1 MTAPQNT
8 TEITPAPAAEWYPL
22 SSAQL
27 TMWLAVQSGDAHA
40 AYTVPAV
47 YRLDGELDVE
57 ALKDA
62 FTGLLRRHE
71 ALRTVFGSVD
81 GVPRQRPAADAE
93 LDWTYRVAAEGTD
106 RLVDHFVSRPFDL
119 AAGRLLHVMLVREAA
134 DRHVLVLSAHHIA
147 VDGWSLT
154 VLLDQALDAYRRGV
168 RGAPREDADEAR
180 LQYKDYALWQRNLL
194 DSGAL
199 DASREYWR
207 QRFQEPVEPLD
218 LPSDRPRPAVRSH
231 LGANATR
238 VLRPET
244 AAAVKDLCRRERTTT
259 FAALSAALRVLVF
272 RYSGKRDIAL
282 GTSAVNRPLPELFDQ
297 VGCYINSVALRDP
310 VPVGGSFRELLRSGH
325 QAVRGALGHA
335 EYPFDRV
342 VRDAGADTEAGR
354 GALFDIMIMSDE
366 GFGEPSEQ
374 LPDLAVHPVR
384 VGNGHSKMDLT
395 LFFAQTPEGLLASV
409 EYAVDLF
416 DADRVERLL
425 RHFEVL
431 LADAVARPD
440 EPVEDLELLDPAERE
455 LVTHGF
461 NRTDAPY
468 DLDTTVV
475 RLFEEQVRRTPDSV
489 AVVDERRSWT
499 FAELNA
505 RANRLAWTLRDEYGV
520 AAGSLVALRLA
531 RSVDLTA
538 AVLGVLKAGGAYL
551 PLSLTDP
558 DDRVRDVLDDSGC
571 ALVLRLGDGPD
582 PALAGRPVL
591 DPAGPLSER
600 TDDPPPAAGPDDL
613 AYCIYTS
620 GSTGRPKGALVEH
633 RSVVNRLHWMVEDLG
648 LGRDDVILQ
657 KTPYTFDVSV
667 WELLLPGII
676 GARQVMLPPGGESD
690 PELIR
695 STVRRH
701 AVTVVHFVPSM
712 LSQYLKTCQDGLRAV
727 RFCVCSG
734 EELDAGLA
742 RSFFAAVG
750 DDGARLVNYY
760 GPTEAAVDVTTLHVE
775 RDRPVTLGRP
785 APNNRLY
792 VLDDRGRP
800 CPVGVTGELC
810 IGGVQVARGY
820 LNRPEL
826 TAERFVTDPF
836 GSDPYGS
843 DPLGSGPSG
852 SGRMYRTGDLACW
865 SPDGQLRYLGRRD
878 SQVKIRGQRVELGEI
893 EQALR
898 DEPGIER
905 AVVLPRAAGGKTG
918 LLRAYLE
925 STASAPSHEALRA
938 ALLRRLPAHMV
949 PSHFLRVPTLP
960 LTANGKVDRRALS
973 RLGDGQ
979 AATAERV
986 AAATATEQAV
996 AAIWSALLGGDAP
1009 GSTDDFFVIGGHSLL
1024 ALQLASRVNEHFG
1037 LDLPSAAY
1045 FAHRTVAAQAR
1056 LVDETAPRAH
1066 TGMPVVPRTDGHPLS
1081 FAQERMWFLSQLDTD
1096 STAYHIRT
1104 LATFRGPLDVP
1115 ALRLALADLL
1125 ARHESLRVTYDAA
1138 GGTPTQ
1144 RVRDGLPLVCAE
1156 HDLTACDPAERED
1169 AVARLVQADDLVP
1182 FRLTEEAPVRF
1193 AVFRTG
1199 PAEHRLLVTLH
1210 HIAGD
1215 GWSMR
1220 LLMRDI
1226 AALYTRR
1233 TDPSRPPLAPSR
1245 LQYIDYAAAVRER
1258 VASGAV
1264 EPDLRYWLARLADA
1278 PQLELPTDV
1287 PQPPGGGRADSRA
1300 DGRLARSVP
1309 VETGAALHRLAAHT
1323 STTPFEIAMAALN
1336 LLLSRLGGQPDVVVG
1351 YPVANRDAVETENIV
1366 GLFLNTLV
1374 LRTDLSGNLTF
1385 LDLLSRV
1392 SAGLHEGYAHE
1403 AAPFE
1408 LLVERLNPVRR
1419 LDRSPVF
1426 DVLLNYLGRL
1436 HEEAAIDG
1444 LETSFDDTLWEPEA
1458 KLPFTF
1464 YVSERDDAAL
1474 HIELVY
1480 RTESCSAA
1488 RAQAMLGQF
1497 SALLTQVV
1505 AAPHR
1510 PLDAYSLVLPGDAHS
1525 GAALATPI
1533 EAPAQPPVTELIAA
1547 RAAIAP
1553 DATAV
1558 SQGGS
1563 SLTYRQ
1569 LVDRAE
1575 KLARQ
1580 LVAAGC
1586 EPGQVVAVTGPR
1598 SPGFVVAMLAV
1609 LRSGA
1614 VFFPVDPALP
1624 AGRRAHLVDV
1634 GAPVFRV
1641 LVEDA
1646 GRARPA
1652 VTDGSDSSDSL
1663 PQATVNA
1670 ATGLSP
1676 SPAREVPLPPV
1687 DPDSPAYLFFTSGT
1701 TGTPRGVLGRHA
1713 SLTHFLRWQ
1722 SQEFGVTSQ
1731 DRCAQTTS
1739 SSFDVMLRDTL
1750 VALVGGGTTVLPGPE
1765 DLLGGKAVF
1774 SWLARERIT
1783 VLHAAPTVLQSWL
1796 LDAPAGIVLR
1806 DLRLAFLAGEPLK
1819 AALVERLR
1827 AVLPDSAEVV
1837 NLYGPTE
1844 TTMAKFAYRV
1854 PRDAA
1859 LPQLLPVGSPLPQCQ
1874 AVLMRDG
1881 ELCGVGE
1888 LGEIH
1893 IRTPFRTFGY
1903 FGSPEANEA
1912 AFLPNPQRA
1921 DASDLL
1927 YRTGDLG
1934 RLRPDGLLEV
1944 RGRIDD
1950 QLKINGVR
1958 LHPAEIESVALAH
1971 PSVSA
1976 CVVVAHRRASE
1987 EYHLVAYP
1995 VPRAGADAHR
2005 LPSQLRSHLA
2015 EQLPPALVPAEFIVI
2030 EAIPTTANGKQ
2041 DRAALPL
2048 PRFLSDQPVSATPPR
2063 SATEERI
2070 RAIWQDVL
2078 GCPVAGVDQ
2087 GFFELGGS
2095 SLKVLR
2101 LHALLNEHFSGTVR
2115 VAQLFTHA
2123 TVAGQAELVAPRQVR
2138 HARQD
2143 ESLLGEG
2150 VIVLDF

>member
-1 MTAPQNT
+1 MTAPQSIS
-8 TEITPAPAAEWYPL
+8 EIASAPDAEWYPL

-57 ALKDA
+57 ALKEA
-62 FTGLLRRHE
+62 FTELLRRHE

-93 LDWTYRVAAEGTD
+93 LDWTYRVAAQGTD
-106 RLVDHFVSRPFDL
+106 RLIEHFVSRPFDL
-119 AAGRLLHVMLVREAA
+119 AAGRLLHVMLVQEAA
-134 DRHVLVLSAHHIA
+134 DRHVLVLAAHHIA

-168 RGAPREDADEAR
+168 QGASQEAEDGAR
-180 LQYKDYALWQRNLL
+180 LQYKDYAVWQQTVL

-207 QRFQEPVEPLD
+207 QRFQEPVERVD
-218 LPSDRPRPAVRSH
+218 LPADRPRPTVRSH

-238 VLRPET
+238 VLRQET
-244 AAAVKDLCRRERTTT
+244 VAALKDLCRLERTTA
-259 FAALSAALRVLVF
+259 FAALSAALRVLVY
-272 RYSGKRDIAL
+272 RYSGQRDIAL

-297 VGCYINSVALRDP
+297 VGCYVNSVALRDP
-310 VPVGGSFRELLRSGH
+310 VAPGASFRELLLSSHRT
-325 QAVRGALGHA
+325 VRGALGHA

-354 GALFDIMIMSDE
+354 NALFDIMIMSDE
-366 GFGEPSEQ
+366 GFGEPGEQ
-374 LPDLAVHPVR
+374 VPRLGVQAVR

-395 LFFAQTPEGLLASV
+395 LFFAETPEGLLATV
-409 EYAVDLF
+409 EYAVELF
-416 DADRVERLL
+416 DADRIERLL

-440 EPVEDLELLDPAERE
+440 EPVEVLELLDAAERE
-455 LVTHGF
+455 LVMHGF

-475 RLFEEQVRRTPDSV
+475 RLFEEQVRRTPDAV
-489 AVVDERRSWT
+489 AVVDEQRSWT

-505 RANRLAWTLRDEYGV
+505 QANRLAWTLRDKYGV
-520 AAGSLVALRLA
+520 ATGSLVALRLA
-531 RSVDLTA
+531 RSADLTA

-551 PLSLTDP
+551 PLSTTDP
-558 DDRVRDVLDDSGC
+558 DDRVRHVLDDSGC
-571 ALVLRLGDGPD
+571 AVVLRVGDAVD
-582 PALAGRPVL
+582 PADAADPPLTGRTLL
-591 DPAGPLSER
+591 DLAGPLSER

-620 GSTGRPKGALVEH
+620 GSTGLPKGALVEH
-633 RSVVNRLHWMVEDLG
+633 RSLVNRLHWMVEDLG
-648 LGRDDVILQ
+648 LGEDDVILQ

-667 WELLLPGII
+667 WELLLPGTI

-695 STVRRH
+695 SIIRRH

-712 LSQYLKTCQDGLRAV
+712 LSQYLNSCQDGFPGV

-734 EELDAGLA
+734 EELDSSLA
-742 RSFFAAVG
+742 RSFFGAVG
-750 DDGARLVNYY
+750 DDGARLINYY

-792 VLDDRGRP
+792 VLDGSGRP
-800 CPVGVTGELC
+800 CPIGVTGELC
-810 IGGVQVARGY
+810 IGGAQVARGY

-826 TAERFVTDPF
+826 TAERFVADPF
-836 GSDPYGS
+836 GT
-843 DPLGSGPSG
+843 GPFLAEG
-852 SGRMYRTGDLACW
+852 DGTGRMYRTGDLACW

-878 SQVKIRGQRVELGEI
+878 NQVKIRGQRVELGEI

-905 AVVLPRAAGGKTG
+905 AVVLPRATGGETG
-918 LLRAYLE
+918 LLYAYLE
-925 STASAPSHEALRA
+925 ATGSAPSNEALRA
-938 ALLRRLPAHMV
+938 ALLRRLPTHMV
-949 PSHFLRVPTLP
+949 PSHFLRVDTLP

-973 RLGDGQ
+973 RLGDGEL
-979 AATAERV
+979 AIAERV
-986 AAATATEQAV
+986 AAATETERAV
-996 AAIWSALLGGDAP
+996 AGIWSALLGSDAF

-1045 FAHRTVAAQAR
+1045 FAHRTIAAQAR
-1056 LVDETAPRAH
+1056 LVDETAPRTH
-1066 TGMPVVPRTDGHPLS
+1066 TGIPVVARTDGHPLS
-1081 FAQERMWFLSQLDTD
+1081 FAQERMWFLSQLDSD

-1115 ALRLALADLL
+1115 ALRLALEDLV
-1125 ARHESLRVTYDAA
+1125 ARHELLRVTYDAA

-1144 RVRDGLPLVCAE
+1144 RVREGLPLAYAE
-1156 HDLTACDPAERED
+1156 HDLTACDPAELDE
-1169 AVARLVQADDLVP
+1169 AVARLVQTDDMVP

-1193 AVFRTG
+1193 ALFRTG
-1199 PAEHRLLVTLH
+1199 PSEHRFLLTLH

-1220 LLMRDI
+1220 LLMRDL
-1226 AALYTRR
+1226 AALYGRR
-1233 TDPSRPPLAPSR
+1233 ADPSQAQSVPAPSR
-1245 LQYIDYAAAVRER
+1245 VQYIDYAAAVRER

-1264 EPDLRYWLARLADA
+1264 EPDLQYWLAKLAGA

-1287 PQPPGGGRADSRA
+1287 PEPQGSGRA

-1309 VETGAALHRLAAHT
+1309 VETGAALHRLAAQT

-1336 LLLSRLGGQPDVVVG
+1336 LLLSRLSGQSDVVVG
-1351 YPVANRDAVETENIV
+1351 YPVANRDAVETESIV

-1374 LRTDLSGNLTF
+1374 LRTELAGDSTF

-1436 HEEAAIDG
+1436 HEEAVIDG
-1444 LETSFDDTLWEPEA
+1444 VETSFDDTLWEPEA

-1480 RTESCSAA
+1480 RTDSCSAA
-1488 RAQAMLGQF
+1488 RAAAMLGQF

-1505 AAPHR
+1505 AAPNR
-1510 PLDAYSLVLPGDAHS
+1510 PLDAYSLVLPGDAHA
-1525 GAALATPI
+1525 GAALATPMD
-1533 EAPAQPPVTELIAA
+1533 APAQPPVTELIAA

-1558 SQGGS
+1558 SHGGS
-1563 SLTYRQ
+1563 ALTYRQ
-1569 LVDRAE
+1569 LVDRSE
-1575 KLARQ
+1575 ELARH
-1580 LVAAGC
+1580 LVAARCGR
-1586 EPGQVVAVTGPR
+1586 GQVVAVTGPR

-1624 AGRRAHLVDV
+1624 AGRRRHLVDV
-1634 GAPVFRV
+1634 GAPVFCVRV
-1641 LVEDA
+1641 EEADEPQPAVIEGMPQTTVDA
-1646 GRARPA
+1646 G
-1652 VTDGSDSSDSL
+1652 
-1663 PQATVNA
+1663 
-1670 ATGLSP
+1670 TGLSQLAGREA
-1676 SPAREVPLPPV
+1676 SLPAAPEVALPAV

-1731 DRCAQTTS
+1731 DRCAQLTS

-1750 VALVGGGTTVLPGPE
+1750 VGLVSGGTTVLPGPE
-1765 DLLGGKAVF
+1765 DVLGGKAVF
-1774 SWLARERIT
+1774 SWLVRERIT

-1796 LDAPAGIVLR
+1796 LDASAGTGLGE
-1806 DLRLAFLAGEPLK
+1806 LRLAFLAGEPLK
-1819 AALVERLR
+1819 AALVERFR
-1827 AVLPDSAEVV
+1827 EVLSDSAEVV

-1854 PRDAA
+1854 PRNAA

-1888 LGEIH
+1888 LGEIL

-1903 FGSPEANEA
+1903 FENPEANEA

-1976 CVVVAHRRASE
+1976 CVVVAHRRSTE
-1987 EYHLVAYP
+1987 EYHLVAYA
-1995 VPRAGADAHR
+1995 VPRAGADTDR

-2015 EQLPPALVPAEFIVI
+2015 EQLPSALVPAEFIVI
-2030 EAIPTTANGKQ
+2030 DAIPTTANGKQ

-2048 PRFLSDQPVSATPPR
+2048 PRFLSDQAVSATPPR
-2063 SATEERI
+2063 SATEEQI
-2070 RAIWQDVL
+2070 CAIWQDVL
-2078 GCPVAGVDQ
+2078 GGPVAGIDQ
-2087 GFFELGGS
+2087 NFFELGGS

-2101 LHALLNEHFSGTVR
+2101 LHALLNEHFSSAVR

-2138 HARQD
+2138 HE

-2150 VIVLDF
+2150 VIMLDF